1 MSIFL
6 YRLSRFSYRRPWV
19 FILTWLLIV
28 GGVLGLAVASGA
40 KISSAI
46 TIDGTQSQTVIDQL
60 RTEFPE
66 TSGGQGTIVFTA
78 DEGKRL
84 DEDGAADAVRAAMKE
99 ISENEY
105 VVAREAPALATP
117 PTQATAGQQAQQPG
131 LPQQSAEQSPMPS
144 PNAPPSPEQQEK
156 MMQEALLK
164 QGMLAPGVL
173 VSADGAVALMQ
184 IQFTEQ
190 VEDLPSGVIED
201 VVAIASEHAD
211 TAGLTALPTESLKP
225 YEPPLGGHEALG
237 LLVAGLVLLLTL
249 GSLRAAGLPLVTGII
264 GVAVGLGG
272 AFALSQSIEL
282 TSATPV
288 LALMIGLA
296 VGLDY
301 ALFIVN
307 RQRHL
312 ILREGL
318 SAEEAAGRAAGT
330 AGSAVL
336 FAGLIVI
343 IALGGLTLIGISF
356 LTTMALVAAATVLCA
371 VLIALTLLPALLG
384 LIGERILSTK
394 ARTRGQK
401 RSYEQRH
408 GFAHRYATALVKG
421 RWVVIVAVVALLG
434 VAAIPMTQ
442 MSLGMPNGATANLDT
457 TERQAAD
464 AVSESFGDGY
474 NAPLVTVIHAPDGT
488 SFTDSQLPG
497 ITSELEQS
505 DAIETVRPMGI
516 SPDSS
521 LALFSVIPTAGADD
535 DATKTLV
542 HTLRE
547 DTGTLTGISGTTIG
561 VTGLTAINL
570 DISEKLASVL
580 PLYITIIVVLSLL
593 VLLVV
598 FRSVLIPVKATA
610 GFLLTIGATFGIM
623 TAIFQWGWLK
633 EIIGFDTP
641 GPILSFLPI
650 MVTGILY
657 GLAMD
662 YEMFLVSSMRE
673 AHVHGRAGKQSVI
686 HGFEQASRVVVAA
699 AVIMVSVFAG
709 FIFSDD
715 SMVKQFGLALAV
727 GILVDAFLVRMTLV
741 PALMSVLGKA
751 AWWIPKW
758 LDKLLPNL
766 DIEGD
771 RLLKHLHQ
779 SSNAKQQVEGGA
791 HPNTAH

>member
-1 MSIFL
+1 MSILL
-6 YRLSRFSYRRPWV
+6 YRLARFSYRRPWV
-19 FILTWLLIV
+19 FILVWLIIV
-28 GGVLGLAVASGA
+28 GGTLGLAANSGA

-46 TIDGTQSQTVIDQL
+46 TINGTQSQMVTEQL

-66 TSGGQGTIVFTA
+66 TSGGQGSIVFTA
-78 DEGKRL
+78 PEGERL
-84 DEDGAADAVRAAMKE
+84 DSGEAAHAIRSAMTE
-99 ISENEY
+99 ISKNDY
-105 VVAREAPALATP
+105 VVARDASALATP
-117 PTQATAGQQAQQPG
+117 PSQATSTDQAQMPA
-131 LPQQSAEQSPMPS
+131 PSSATNSAAA
-144 PNAPPSPEQQEK
+144 NPEQQQK
-156 MMQEALLK
+156 MQEEALLK

-173 VSADGAVALMQ
+173 VSEDGTVALMQ
-184 IQFTEQ
+184 IQFTQQ
-190 VEDLPSGVIED
+190 VEDLPAGVIED
-201 VVAIASEHAD
+201 VIAIASDNAN
-211 TAGLTALPTESLKP
+211 TAGLVALPTESLKP
-225 YEPPLGGHEALG
+225 HKPPLGGHEALG
-237 LLVAGLVLLLTL
+237 LLVAGLVLFLTL
-249 GSLRAAGLPLVTGII
+249 GSLRAAGLPLVTAIL

-272 AFALSQSIEL
+272 AFALSHSIEL

-301 ALFIVN
+301 ALFILN

-318 SAEEAAGRAAGT
+318 SAEEATGRAVST

-343 IALGGLTLIGISF
+343 IALSGLTLINISF

-371 VLIALTLLPALLG
+371 VLIALTLLPSLLG
-384 LIGERILSTK
+384 LIGERIISPKTR
-394 ARTRGQK
+394 AREQK
-401 RSYEQRH
+401 RSHEQRH
-408 GFAHRYATALVKG
+408 GFAHRYATTLVKR
-421 RWVVIVAVVALLG
+421 RWVVIFAVVGLLG
-434 VAAIPMTQ
+434 VAALPMSQ
-442 MSLGMPNGATANLDT
+442 MSLGMPSGATANLDT

-464 AVSESFGDGY
+464 AISKSFGDGY
-474 NAPLVTVIHAPDGT
+474 NAPLIAVIEAPPGT
-488 SFTDSQLPG
+488 RFEDNQLPG
-497 ITSELEQS
+497 ITSELEQNE
-505 DAIETVRPMGI
+505 AIETVRPMGI
-516 SPDSS
+516 SPDHS
-521 LALFSVIPTAGADD
+521 LALVTVIPTAGADSNV
-535 DATKTLV
+535 TKTLV

-547 DTGTLTGISGTTIG
+547 DTGNLTGISGTTIG
-561 VTGLTAINL
+561 VTGLTAVNL
-570 DISEKLASVL
+570 DISEKLSSVL
-580 PLYITIIVVLSLL
+580 PIYITIIVVLSLL

-598 FRSVLIPVKATA
+598 FRSVLIPIKATA

-633 EIIGFDTP
+633 DLVGFDTP

-673 AHVHGRAGKQSVI
+673 AHVHGYTGKQSVI

-699 AVIMVSVFAG
+699 AIIMVSVFAG

-727 GILVDAFLVRMTLV
+727 GILIDAFLVRITLV
-741 PALMSVLGKA
+741 PALMSVLGTS

-766 DIEGD
+766 DIEGEH
-771 RLLKHLHQ
+771 LLAYLHT
-779 SSNAKQQVEGGA
+779 SEQQA
-791 HPNTAH
+791 QIQKTAS